1 MDAIDARLLSALQ
14 RDGRQ
19 TVTDLAAAVGLS
31 PTPCARRLARLEAE
45 GVIEGYS
52 ARVDQA
58 RIGFPVS
65 VFIQVELESQSKD
78 AIDTFERAVRGFDR
92 VMECHLMTG
101 TRDILMRVVAADLT
115 DFDRFL
121 EDKLMRVPGIRSMR
135 SSFALRTMV
144 RRQVLPVSV
153 SA

>member
-144 RRQVLPVSV
+144 RRQVLPV
-153 SA
+153 ARA

>member
-1 MDAIDARLLSALQ
+1 MDALDGRILAALQ

-19 TVTDLAAAVGLS
+19 SVTDLAAAVGLS
-31 PTPCARRLARLEAE
+31 PTPCARRLAKLEAD

-52 ARVDQA
+52 ARIDQA

-65 VFIQVELESQSKD
+65 IFIWVELDSQSKD
-78 AIDTFERAVRGFDR
+78 AIDAFERAIRGFDR

-101 TRDILMRVVAADLT
+101 SRDILMRVVAADLS

-121 EDKLMRVPGIRSMR
+121 EEKLMRVPGIRSTR
-135 SSFALRTMV
+135 SSFALRTMI
-144 RRQVLPVSV
+144 RRTVLPVG
-153 SA
+153 